1 MFAKIQSFALMI
13 VLAAG
18 AAFGAE
24 SHRYTF
30 DSGDFTRLQV
40 IDGIN
45 VNYICEPDSAGLVSF
60 SCDPKTAPLLMVS
73 NKNGTLKLQLEY
85 NETQPRHLPTV
96 TVRSKYLEQA
106 ENSGDSTLVIDSP
119 APGASIKLRV
129 IGNGRIIAK
138 GLHASSVEGKID
150 TGKGH
155 LVLSGATV
163 WAKLRT
169 VGTGSIE
176 AGGLK
181 ADKASI
187 VIGGTGSVDCNVS
200 DELTV
205 TGLGSG
211 KVYCIGS
218 PQVKNR
224 TLGTV
229 KVIFV
234 DRK

>member
-1 MFAKIQSFALMI
+1 MFAKIQTIALTI
-13 VLAAG
+13 ALAAV

-24 SHRYTF
+24 SQGYTLNA
-30 DSGDFTRLQV
+30 GDFTRLQV
-40 IDGIN
+40 VDGIN
-45 VNYICEPDSAGLVSF
+45 VNYICDPDSAGLVSF
-60 SCDPKTAPLLMVS
+60 SCDTKTAPVLMVS
-73 NKNGTLKLQLEY
+73 NKNGTLKLQLEFT
-85 NETQPRHLPTV
+85 ETQPRHLPTV
-96 TVRSKYLEQA
+96 TVRSKHLEQA
-106 ENSGDSTLVIDSP
+106 ENSGDSTLVIDTP
-119 APGASIKLRV
+119 APGASIRLRV
-129 IGNGRIIAK
+129 IGNGKIIAK
-138 GLHASSVEGKID
+138 GLHSSSVEGKID
-150 TGKGH
+150 TGKGN

-169 VGTGSIE
+169 VGTGSID
-176 AGGLK
+176 AGSLK

-211 KVYCIGS
+211 KVYCTGS

-229 KVIFV
+229 KVILT
-234 DRK
+234 DNK